1 MEYLLEKDMVGKE
14 MAKVK
19 GNLIEFG
26 RTFVARLHDWERWWE
41 QLSPFGQLEDTI
53 SFLAEC

>member
-1 MEYLLEKDMVGKE
+1 MEYLLEKDMAGKK
-14 MAKVK
+14 MPKVK

-26 RTFVARLHDWERWWE
+26 RTFVTRLHGWERCWE

-53 SFLAEC
+53 SFSAEC